1 MERRSF
7 LRSTAMTAVLASQ
20 AGLTSIFGK
29 ANVFQ
34 DQSFLPIEVSKKLQL
49 MWDASWESI
58 RWRQDKYKTGGIVE
72 SDERVD
78 GGRKL
83 YWPWCW
89 PRNFIVEPMLA
100 VKEYDRVRRYLEFWA
115 KCQHADGAW
124 YRCYDVR
131 DYKPYDKLK
140 ETDNVG
146 YMLINIASYM
156 QATEDKTWLI
166 AHRDMVLHAGD
177 YLCGL
182 FNPEYD
188 LIYGVEEARDVDE
201 KGNVIDL
208 PSGYSTHINTV
219 CAKGLHNAA
228 TLAAQLGRMESAKKF
243 HNTASRVE
251 KAIEDKLYDEK
262 RGQYLLGLTD
272 NGQPQLGTLWFK
284 LMPGYV
290 PLLWNK
296 RVESTFWKLWESSYN
311 LDPKIPGGYWGQDFR
326 PMIEN
331 IDFDF
336 KNSAGK
342 GPYIGVSAAIAHL
355 LLLGGEEAKARQ
367 QIEFF
372 TRFTND
378 SHLIAQNLCTFY
390 AGRDY
395 SMYPNGQYW
404 VDSGNLFHL
413 SFFLRL
419 AMHYPDKLGISI

>member
-1 MERRSF
+1 MNRRNF
-7 LRSTAMTAVLASQ
+7 LRSAATAAFLTSQ
-20 AGLTSIFGK
+20 SGLTPLSGK
-29 ANVFQ
+29 EKTPH
-34 DQSFLPIEVSKKLQL
+34 DPSFLSAEVRKKIRL
-49 MWDASWESI
+49 MWEASWESI

-100 VKEYDRVRRYLEFWA
+100 VREYDRVRRYLDFWA
-115 KCQHADGAW
+115 HCQHADGAW

-131 DYKPYDKLK
+131 DYKPYDQLK

-146 YMLINIASYM
+146 YMLIHIANYIA
-156 QATEDKTWLI
+156 ATEDKTWLI

-177 YLCGL
+177 YLCKM

-201 KGNVIDL
+201 QGNVIDL

-228 TLAAQLGRMESAKKF
+228 TLAARLGQKESAKKF
-243 HNTASRVE
+243 SDTAKKVE

-272 NGQPQLGTLWFK
+272 NGRPLLGTLWFK

-290 PLLWNK
+290 PLVWNQ

-326 PMIEN
+326 PMIN
-331 IDFDF
+331 NKDFDF
-336 KNSAGK
+336 KNSPGK

-355 LLLGGEEAKARQ
+355 LLLGKEEALARQ

-372 TRFTND
+372 TRYTND

-419 AMHYPDKLGISI
+419 AIHYPDKLGINL